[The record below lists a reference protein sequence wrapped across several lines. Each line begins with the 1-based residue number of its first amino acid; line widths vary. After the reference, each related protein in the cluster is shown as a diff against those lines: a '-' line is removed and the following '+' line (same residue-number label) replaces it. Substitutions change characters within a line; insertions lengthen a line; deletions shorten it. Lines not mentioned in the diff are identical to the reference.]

1 MACCHTLRRR
11 GGLAMALEE
20 LAFRAGLVNELQL
33 LADHIVYS
41 DVSHLIYKI
50 TDIQVSDIHT

>member
-1 MACCHTLRRR
+1 MACCHTLRRW
-11 GGLAMALEE
+11 GGLAMAREE
-20 LAFRAGLVNELQL
+20 LAFRAGMVNELQL

-41 DVSHLIYKI
+41 DVSHIIYKI

>member
-1 MACCHTLRRR
+1 
-11 GGLAMALEE
+11 MALEE